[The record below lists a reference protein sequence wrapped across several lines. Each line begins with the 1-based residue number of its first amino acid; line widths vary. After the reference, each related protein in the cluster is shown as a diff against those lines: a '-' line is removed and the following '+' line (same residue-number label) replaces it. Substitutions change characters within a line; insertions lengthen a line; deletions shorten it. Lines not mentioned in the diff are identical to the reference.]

1 MTVIDTQ
8 AALDA
13 KIKSVCD
20 VLRRSNCAG
29 ALEYVP
35 ELSWLLFL
43 RFLDEREASESD
55 DANSLGI
62 GFTPSLTGRHRWSS
76 WAGRGGRQRKKLQNG
91 ARGDIRRFLKEDL
104 LPHLQ
109 KLGGRRTSTPR
120 QKLISQIVADVDD
133 TRVDTERNFLDV
145 IDKID
150 DIRLGNIDDQHLFA
164 LSSAYEGLLL
174 LMGEKNNDGGQ
185 FYTPREVVRAMV
197 RVVAPSPFTRH
208 QSGRIGDNVYD
219 PCCGTGGFL
228 AQAYEHMR
236 TAKGMSAVDLQQL
249 AEQTFYGRE
258 KVGLAYHI
266 ALANLVLHGID
277 FPRIWHGNTLTD
289 TAGYGGLF
297 GDAPQQF
304 DVILTNP
311 PFGGKE
317 GADAQSGFEYKTSA
331 TQVLFLQHVIDAL
344 ADDGRAAMVV
354 DEGLLYRTNETA
366 FVQTKRKL
374 LEECDV
380 HCIVSLAPGVFTTA
394 GSGVKTNILFFRKG
408 KPTKKIW
415 YYEVQP
421 TGRERFTKTAP
432 LTLAHFD
439 EFFKLIRRRADSA
452 HSWTVS
458 MDEIEERN
466 YDLQAANPHRK
477 DDLDTRTPD
486 ELLAEIEWHNVELK
500 KALTELRRALKPPA
514 QRRKKAKASRRGC
527 SR

>member
-1 MTVIDTQ
+1 MSVIDTQ
-8 AALDA
+8 AAFGT

-20 VLRRSNCAG
+20 VLRQSNCAG
-29 ALEYVP
+29 ALQYVP

-43 RFLDEREASESD
+43 RFLDEREASERD
-55 DANSLGI
+55 DAKSLGI

-91 ARGDIRRFLKEDL
+91 AGGDIFRFLEEDL
-104 LPHLQ
+104 LPHLR
-109 KLGGRRTSTPR
+109 KLGERRTATPR
-120 QKLISQIVADVDD
+120 QRLISQIVADVDE

-145 IDKID
+145 VDKID
-150 DIRLGNIDDQHLFA
+150 EIRLGNISDQHLFA
-164 LSSAYEGLLL
+164 LSGAYEGLLL

-197 RVVAPSPFTRH
+197 RVVAPKV
-208 QSGRIGDNVYD
+208 GDTVYD

-236 TAKGMSAVDLQQL
+236 SAKRVSAVDRQTL
-249 AEQTFYGRE
+249 AEETFYGRE
-258 KVGLAYHI
+258 KDNLAYPI

-277 FPRIWHGNTLTD
+277 FPHIWHGNALTG
-289 TAGYGGLF
+289 TADYAQLF
-297 GDAPQQF
+297 EDAPPRF
-304 DVILTNP
+304 DAILTNP

-317 GADAQSGFEYKTSA
+317 GADAQSGFAYKTSS

-344 ADDGRAAMVV
+344 ADGGRAGMVV
-354 DEGLLYRTNETA
+354 DEGLLFRTNETA

-380 HCIVSLAPGVFTTA
+380 HCIVSLAHGVFTTA
-394 GSGVKTNILFFRKG
+394 GAGVKTNILFFNKG

-415 YYEVQP
+415 YYEVLP
-421 TGRERFTKTAP
+421 TERDRFTKTAP

-439 EFFKLIRRRADSA
+439 EFFKLIKRRADSD

-458 MDEIEERN
+458 IDEIEERN
-466 YDLQAANPHRK
+466 YDLKAVNPHRK
-477 DDLDTRTPD
+477 GDVDTRTPG
-486 ELLAEIEWHNVELK
+486 ELLAEIERHNVELK

-514 QRRKKAKASRRGC
+514 RRRKKATASRRGG